1 MHLWKEI
8 EQQEDQEL
16 FYDEETYKDDFLYS
30 DEHQFGEYEEFFC
43 RSWLNNN
50 VINLFF
56 GLKK

>member
-30 DEHQFGEYEEFFC
+30 DEHQFGEYEESIFLGHDC
-43 RSWLNNN
+43 IRM
-50 VINLFF
+50 
-56 GLKK
+56 